1 MTPRS
6 VSFALAAA
14 TALAPAAPAAAQN
27 PPAAPAA
34 ATAGANRWNVDPVH
48 SGVNFRVRHLGI
60 SWVNGAFRQWTAE
73 LIYDANNPEASSVTA
88 RIQTASLDTQNE
100 RRDGDIKSANYLAV
114 DSFPEITFTS
124 RRVERVG
131 PARLRITGDL
141 TIHGTTRSAVLDTE
155 IGGIVTTARG
165 RRVAFTATTTITR
178 QDFGITLNQLMEG
191 AQIVGDAVRITI
203 DIEAT
208 APPASP

>member
-1 MTPRS
+1 MPVRIACLA
-6 VSFALAAA
+6 ALAA
-14 TALAPAAPAAAQN
+14 LAVPAGLAAQN
-27 PPAAPAA
+27 PAAAPAPTA
-34 ATAGANRWNVDPVH
+34 ASASRWNIDPGH

-73 LIYDANNPEASSVTA
+73 LSYDANTPEASSVTA

-100 RRDGDIKSANYLAV
+100 RRDNDIKSANYLAA
-114 DSFPEITFTS
+114 DSFPEIAFAS

-131 PARLRITGDL
+131 PTRLRITGDL
-141 TIHGTTRSAVLDTE
+141 TIRGTTRPVVLDTE

-178 QDFGITLNQLMEG
+178 QDFGITLNRFMEG
-191 AQIVGDAVRITI
+191 AQIVGDDVRITI